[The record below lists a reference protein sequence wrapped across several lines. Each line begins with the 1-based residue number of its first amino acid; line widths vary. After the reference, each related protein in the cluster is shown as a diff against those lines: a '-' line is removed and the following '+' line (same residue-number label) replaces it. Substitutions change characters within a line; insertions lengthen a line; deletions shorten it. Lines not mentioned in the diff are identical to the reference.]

1 MIEVRN
7 EKRTDFEAVARVE
20 AAAFGRAAE
29 ATLVEELREIASPL
43 ISLVATQASEVV
55 GHILFSPV
63 RIGAH
68 ELDPCPLALAPLAV
82 QPEHQRTG
90 IGSRL
95 VHAGLDACRR
105 LGTPF
110 VIVVGIPA
118 YYPRFGFSSASA
130 HGLRAEQTE
139 DASFMVRELVAGS
152 LAGVSGLVQY
162 LPPFS
167 KVP

>member
-1 MIEVRN
+1 MIEVRD
-7 EKRTDFEAVARVE
+7 ERRSDYEAVARVE
-20 AAAFGRAAE
+20 AAAFERPAE

-43 ISLVATQASEVV
+43 ISLVATLDSEVV
-55 GHILFSPV
+55 GHVLFSPIRV
-63 RIGAH
+63 GAYA
-68 ELDPCPLALAPLAV
+68 LDPCPLALAPLAV

-118 YYPRFGFSSASA
+118 YYPRFGFSRASA
-130 HGLRAEQTE
+130 HGLRAEQTRDE
-139 DASFMVRELVAGS
+139 SFMVRELVAGS

-162 LPPFS
+162 LPPFA